1 MYSNKELKLLLQA
14 KKKRA
19 SALNKRAMKGGNVEV
34 LKQYEKDMK
43 QLDYEIQDA
52 RDENRDNDYI
62 NLHNEKSRLK
72 TNIANVKRKMK
83 GGSCCGGNV
92 GRKRNNVMVKDNTQK
107 IFNGVYNVKNNTRT
121 NMNPTPINL
130 RGGSYSLPV
139 GDIISNAQHNGIIE
153 AQNKYANAWRRRNQY
168 VKF

>member
-19 SALNKRAMKGGNVEV
+19 SALNKRAMKGG
-34 LKQYEKDMK
+34 
-43 QLDYEIQDA
+43 
-52 RDENRDNDYI
+52 
-62 NLHNEKSRLK
+62 
-72 TNIANVKRKMK
+72 
-83 GGSCCGGNV
+83 GNV

-107 IFNGVYNVKNNTRT
+107 IFNGVYDVKNNTRP
-121 NMNPTPINL
+121 NMNPTPLNL

-139 GDIISNAQHNGIIE
+139 GDIISNAQHNGIMD
-153 AQNKYANAWRRRNQY
+153 AQNKYADAWRRRNQY